1 MVKGDKEAFLA
12 IYHNHYRALFYYGFS
27 LTADRELTKD
37 CIQELFLDIWNTRP
51 TLNKEVE
58 NIQSYLFTWLRR
70 KISRTQSRLLREKL
84 YERSGEAGDNKEFC
98 YEELLIAFQQ
108 TEEKKEH
115 LGRALG
121 TLTKKQLEIIR
132 LKFFDNLSYAEI
144 SEKTSLTT
152 RTVYNI
158 IYESIK
164 NFFKFKTRITGIYD
178 FYTTNYKTRITRIIQ
193 LCKLLI
199 LLTIIQKSCIFP
211 LISVL
216 KKILLKITGKKCIIG
231 ALCYSIVCK

>member
-1 MVKGDKEAFLA
+1 MKNIYWDNMINGDKEAFLS

-70 KISRTQSRLLREKL
+70 KISRTQSRLLKEKSYEQSREVN
-84 YERSGEAGDNKEFC
+84 ETKEFS

-108 TEEKKEH
+108 TEEKKEQ
-115 LGRALG
+115 LSRALE

-132 LKFFDNLSYAEI
+132 LKFFENLSYAAI
-144 SEKTSLTT
+144 SEKTSLST
-152 RTVYNI
+152 RTVYNL
-158 IYESIK
+158 IYEAIS
-164 NFFKFKTRITGIYD
+164 RL
-178 FYTTNYKTRITRIIQ
+178 RESMA
-193 LCKLLI
+193 I
-199 LLTIIQKSCIFP
+199 LL
-211 LISVL
+211 
-216 KKILLKITGKKCIIG
+216 
-231 ALCYSIVCK
+231 

>member
-1 MVKGDKEAFLA
+1 MKNNYWDNMLKGDKEAFLA
-12 IYHNHYRALFYYGFS
+12 IYHNHYQALFYYGFS

-37 CIQELFLDIWNTRP
+37 CIQELLLDIWNTRP

-70 KISRTQSRLLREKL
+70 KISRTQSRLVKEKL
-84 YERSGEAGDNKEFC
+84 YERSREVDDNKEFS

-108 TEEKKEH
+108 TEEKKEQ
-115 LGRALG
+115 LTRALS

-132 LKFFDNLSYAEI
+132 LKFFENLSYAAI

-158 IYESIK
+158 IYEAINRLRESM
-164 NFFKFKTRITGIYD
+164 T
-178 FYTTNYKTRITRIIQ
+178 
-193 LCKLLI
+193 I
-199 LLTIIQKSCIFP
+199 LL
-211 LISVL
+211 
-216 KKILLKITGKKCIIG
+216 
-231 ALCYSIVCK
+231 